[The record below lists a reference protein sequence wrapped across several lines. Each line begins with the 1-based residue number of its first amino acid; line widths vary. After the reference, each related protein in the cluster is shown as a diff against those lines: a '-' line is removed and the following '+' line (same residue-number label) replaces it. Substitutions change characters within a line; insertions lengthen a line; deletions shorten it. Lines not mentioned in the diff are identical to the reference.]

1 MTETDMTIA
10 TRAKRGA
17 EMAGGPATL
26 NSRAPGW
33 FVGGLRCT
41 HVSSH
46 SRRLRLCGEEKS
58 HSKPAAGVD
67 ENRPSELTMPDCC
80 IAAPCPGGRGGGSD
94 VLRKRRKDNA
104 QERETSATIVVTAHR
119 GVS

>member
-67 ENRPSELTMPDCC
+67 ETLAFHNSPEARSTSVTSVNVPPVSTATDRSRAELLSPFIADPNQVLPSKL
-80 IAAPCPGGRGGGSD
+80 
-94 VLRKRRKDNA
+94 LKF
-104 QERETSATIVVTAHR
+104 
-119 GVS
+119 